1 MEKRNATYEKVRI
14 TKDHTV
20 NIHKFCFTEEQ
31 DRIRQRHWHRSL
43 EITYHEN
50 ADGRIFLDGKEQKI
64 NGNTLIL
71 INSRCVHEIHNH
83 VTPGSSSLVLI
94 IPYDFLKKEI
104 ASYDHVYFTVG
115 EHDETIIS
123 LLNELYEC
131 SLSEDPYHS
140 LHLQSLL
147 YALLHYLCSHCLHF
161 RDTAA
166 AALDSKQDWVL
177 EVTQYLNDNYDFIQ
191 KMSDVSVHFGYT
203 EEAFCRKFRQMF
215 HCTLHQFLTRLRI
228 QKAAG
233 KIRMTSVGYA
243 NIAVTCGF
251 PSLRSMN
258 HYMKSLTGFSPAEI
272 RALSERDYQ
281 DLLESL

>member
-131 SLSEDPYHS
+131 SLSEDP
-140 LHLQSLL
+140 
-147 YALLHYLCSHCLHF
+147 
-161 RDTAA
+161 
-166 AALDSKQDWVL
+166 
-177 EVTQYLNDNYDFIQ
+177 
-191 KMSDVSVHFGYT
+191 
-203 EEAFCRKFRQMF
+203 
-215 HCTLHQFLTRLRI
+215 
-228 QKAAG
+228 
-233 KIRMTSVGYA
+233 
-243 NIAVTCGF
+243 
-251 PSLRSMN
+251 
-258 HYMKSLTGFSPAEI
+258 
-272 RALSERDYQ
+272 
-281 DLLESL
+281 

>member
-1 MEKRNATYEKVRI
+1 MEKRNAAYEKVRI

-20 NIHKFCFTEEQ
+20 NIHKFTFTEEQ

-140 LHLQSLL
+140 LNLQSLL

-166 AALDSKQDWVL
+166 AALDPKQDWVL

-191 KMSDVSVHFGYT
+191 KMSDVSIHFGYT

-233 KIRMTSVGYA
+233 KIRMTGVGYA

-258 HYMKSLTGFSPAEI
+258 HYMKSLTGFSPAQI
-272 RALSERDYQ
+272 RALSEKDYQ
-281 DLLESL
+281 DLMKKL

>member
-1 MEKRNATYEKVRI
+1 MEKINAAYEKVR
-14 TKDHTV
+14 TAKDHVV
-20 NIHKFCFTEEQ
+20 NIHKFTFTEEQ

-43 EITYHEN
+43 EIAYHEN
-50 ADGRIFLDGKEQKI
+50 ADGRIFVDGKEQKI
-64 NGNTLIL
+64 SGNTLIL

-94 IPYDFLKKEI
+94 IPYEFLKKEI
-104 ASYDHVYFTVG
+104 ESYDQVYFTVS
-115 EHDETIIS
+115 EQDETIIS
-123 LLNELYEC
+123 LLKKLYKA
-131 SLSEDPYHS
+131 SFSEDRYYT
-140 LHLQSLL
+140 LNLQSLL

-161 RDTAA
+161 KDTAV
-166 AALDSKQDWVL
+166 ALLDAKQDWIL
-177 EVTQYLNDNYDFIQ
+177 EVTQYLNDHYDFIQ

-228 QKAAG
+228 RQAAG
-233 KIRMTSVGYA
+233 KIRMTGTGYA

-258 HYMKSLTGFSPAEI
+258 HYMKSLTGYSPAEI
-272 RALSERDYQ
+272 RALSERDYR
-281 DLLESL
+281 DLLERL